1 MLKTLLV
8 SLLAFNLIACAS
20 LPSNS
25 RAMPSHALETVSAQS
40 TRIGQWV
47 NTGNARYPG
56 LSGFHPL
63 SDGLDA
69 FVARLALIEAADQTI
84 DAQYYLY
91 HDDLVGQLF
100 QYFPILK

>member
-1 MLKTLLV
+1 MLWK
-8 SLLAFNLIACAS
+8 
-20 LPSNS
+20 
-25 RAMPSHALETVSAQS
+25 TVSAQS

-47 NTGNARYPG
+47 DTGNARYPG

-91 HDDLVGQLF
+91 HDDLAGQLF
-100 QYFPILK
+100 LQYLLRAADRGVPGSSVVG